1 MRNYPRSLSAEF
13 DDTIVYTLFR
23 TEPER
28 GGMYRVIVPEG
39 EIVSESYEMIDDGV
53 ELYDSDEQ
61 FIGFVPFSN
70 LREIMNED
78 VYSPKG
84 EDRSIY

>member
-1 MRNYPRSLSAEF
+1 
-13 DDTIVYTLFR
+13 
-23 TEPER
+23 
-28 GGMYRVIVPEG
+28 MYRVIVPEG